1 MDLDENEVKKGK
13 VKVNLTLRRASMMFE
28 LDFQIQGK
36 VSVPCDRCL
45 DDVEIPV
52 ETQNRLV
59 VKFGDEYAE
68 ESDELIVVPEEEGV
82 INLAWYM
89 YEFIALA
96 IPMKHVHEPGEC
108 NEAMASILQEHMAI
122 SSDEDDEEWDDN
134 EEENVGDDN
143 DKEVDPRWNALK
155 GLLENDNN

>member
-13 VKVNLTLRRASMMFE
+13 VKVDLALRRASMMFE
-28 LDFQIQGK
+28 LDFQIKGV

-45 DDVEIPV
+45 EDVEIPI

-68 ESDELIVVPEEEGV
+68 ESDELVVVPEEEGV
-82 INLAWYM
+82 ISLAWYM

-96 IPMKHVHEPGEC
+96 IPMKHVHAPGEC
-108 NEAMASILQEHMAI
+108 NEAMASILSEHMAI
-122 SSDEDDEEWDDN
+122 SSDEEDWEEDEEEDVSDDTN
-134 EEENVGDDN
+134 NPI
-143 DKEVDPRWNALK
+143 DPRWNALK